1 MRIIADFHVHSKYSR
16 ATSRDMDVENMA
28 KWAKLKGINLLG
40 TGDFTHPTYF
50 AELMGKLKPEGNG
63 LFSLK
68 KGDQS
73 VKFML
78 TGEVS
83 NIFSSGGKLRK
94 IHCIIFLPSFEAAG
108 KLNSLLSRM
117 GKIGSDGRPVFGF
130 PVKDLVKMVYD
141 ISPDAMIIP
150 AHVWTPW
157 FSLFGSFSGFDSIE
171 EAFEDQADLI
181 RVIETG
187 LSSDPQMN
195 WRLSALDNI
204 TLISNSDAH
213 SPSRIGREANVFN
226 CPLTY
231 RDIVESLK
239 TKSRDRFLFTIE
251 FFPQEGK
258 YHFDG
263 HRNCGISFS
272 PDESKKHNNRCPVC
286 KSLLTIGVMHRVE
299 ELADRPEGYV
309 PEGAIPAKHLIP
321 LEEIIADALGVG
333 VGTER
338 VEKEYRKIV
347 SQCGSEFNILLNL
360 TPEELSKLLPQKIY
374 SGVMKVRQGSV
385 KIIPGYDGVYGKVS
399 IAWDEEVEHG
409 KDIPISDDR
418 QMRLF

>member
-68 KGDQS
+68 KGDPS

-83 NIFSSGGKLRK
+83 NIFSSGGRLRK
-94 IHCIIFLPSFEAAG
+94 VHCIIFLPSFEAAE

-239 TKSRDRFLFTIE
+239 TKSRDKFRFTIE

-263 HRNCGISFS
+263 HRNCGVSLS
-272 PDESKKHNNRCPVC
+272 PAESRKYNNRCPVC
-286 KSLLTIGVMHRVE
+286 NSPLTIGVMHRVE
-299 ELADRPEGYV
+299 ELADRPEGYT

-374 SGVMKVRQGSV
+374 SGVIKVREGCV
-385 KIIPGYDGVYGKVS
+385 KVIPGYDGIYGKVS
-399 IAWDEEVEHG
+399 IAWDDEGEHG
-409 KDIPISDDR
+409 KDVPISDDR
-418 QMRLF
+418 QMKLF